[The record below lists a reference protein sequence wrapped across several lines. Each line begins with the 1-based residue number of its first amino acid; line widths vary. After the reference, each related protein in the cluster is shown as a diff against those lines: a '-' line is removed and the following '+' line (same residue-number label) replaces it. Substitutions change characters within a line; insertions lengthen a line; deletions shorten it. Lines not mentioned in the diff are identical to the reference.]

1 MTIKFNKF
9 RKSLLFLPA
18 TTCVANGYYSEKG
31 SGQAGE
37 WFGRQLIIYY
47 LAPLLDDVGQKNI

>member
-9 RKSLLFLPA
+9 RESLLFLPV
-18 TTCVANGYYSEKG
+18 TTCVANRYYSEKG
-31 SGQAGE
+31 FGQAGE

-47 LAPLLDDVGQKNI
+47 FATLLDDVGQKNI